1 MASPFSSIEAVL
13 LFECPELASEAF
25 NVSVRLNAV
34 ETVTERQ
41 NFSSEMITAAAF
53 HF

>member
-1 MASPFSSIEAVL
+1 MASPFSSIEAAL

-25 NVSVRLNAV
+25 NFSIRLNAA
-34 ETVTERQ
+34 ETVTERR
-41 NFSSEMITAAAF
+41 NFGSEMITAPAL